1 MKHLRRLLTVL
12 LPGTALLLGACTT
25 TGMGGGELT
34 TQGQRREP
42 VQFSWKSNDGGITG
56 TMLATLPGS
65 TYQGRFFQITQQTQ
79 REVLAPLWVGWNN
92 GWSDWPYWGGPFPGG
107 PFPEGYG
114 GTEFITHY
122 SGKVLANLS
131 NPQGQR
137 MRCRFV
143 LMAPRSGMAGGGQGE
158 CQLSNGSTINA
169 VFDPK

>member
-1 MKHLRRLLTVL
+1 MKHSRHVLVAL
-12 LPGTALLLGACTT
+12 LPGVALLLSACAT

-34 TQGQRREP
+34 TQGERKEP
-42 VQFSWKSNDGGITG
+42 VQFSWKSTDGGISG

-65 TYQGRFFQITQQTQ
+65 SYQGRFFQITQQTE
-79 REVLAPLWVGWNN
+79 REVLAPLWIGWNN
-92 GWSDWPYWGGPFPGG
+92 GWGDWPYWGGAYPSGFDSTQ
-107 PFPEGYG
+107 FV
-114 GTEFITHY
+114 THY

-131 NPQGQR
+131 DPGGQR

-143 LMAPRSGMAGGGQGE
+143 LMSPSSGMAGGGQGE